1 MLPKLTHYIIVN
13 VQFSTKNCETCKEIG
28 KFGPYIGIKQPIE
41 IASEEA
47 QILYVL
53 YKDFNLAI
61 INICKDIMGAVS
73 KELKE
78 SIQRML
84 YHIKNINK
92 ELGTIKKNQIE
103 VLELRSTII
112 EMKNSLGGLDSSLE
126 LAEERISELES
137 KSTEIIQFV
146 GQKEK
151 RLKKINRVLANH
163 GTQSNILTYA

>member
-1 MLPKLTHYIIVN
+1 M
-13 VQFSTKNCETCKEIG
+13 
-28 KFGPYIGIKQPIE
+28 
-41 IASEEA
+41 
-47 QILYVL
+47 YVL
-53 YKDFNLAI
+53 YKDFKLAI
-61 INICKDIMGAVS
+61 INIFKDIMGATS

-78 SIQRML
+78 SIQIMF

-112 EMKNSLGGLDSSLE
+112 EMKNSLDGIDSSLE

-151 RLKKINRVLANH
+151 RLKKNNRALENH
-163 GTQSNILTYA
+163 ETQTY